1 MCSENNRL
9 RAIKTR
15 KHQTFYLVAQEQ
27 HRLSPAKT
35 FTHNLKEKQAL
46 GKSQNQ
52 NLKTQGG
59 TPWLALPLR
68 DNKNFL
74 HKRTE
79 RTSRKTSALVHDAE
93 TVDNE
98 IVRRALGENED
109 SSPRCGFRPKKASER
124 KVLAPKFR
132 KNTGC

>member
-52 NLKTQGG
+52 NLKTQAG

-68 DNKNFL
+68 DKQEFPSQAN
-74 HKRTE
+74 R
-79 RTSRKTSALVHDAE
+79 
-93 TVDNE
+93 
-98 IVRRALGENED
+98 ENEQENER
-109 SSPRCGFRPKKASER
+109 PCTRCRNSGQ
-124 KVLAPKFR
+124 
-132 KNTGC
+132 